1 MKRTFSDMPQL
12 GASAMPFALPN
23 ANPVA
28 GKPVVSLEDYRDSA
42 GLLVA
47 FICNH
52 CPFVVHIKDAFAD
65 FVRQHEDKNL
75 ATVAICSN
83 DAVAYPDD
91 SLENMAA
98 EATKHR
104 YPYPYLHDASQQT
117 ARDYKAACTP
127 EFFLYDGN
135 RKLHYCG
142 RFDDSTPNNN
152 RPITG
157 ADLSHAAHRLLAGQP
172 AETGQTPSV
181 GCSIKW
187 K

>member
-1 MKRTFSDMPQL
+1 MPTI
-12 GASAMPFALPN
+12 GSSAMPFSLPN
-23 ANPVA
+23 TNPAV
-28 GKPVVSLEDYRDSA
+28 GRSVVSLEDYQDAA

-47 FICNH
+47 FMCNH
-52 CPFVVHIKDAFAD
+52 CPFVIHIKGAFAD

-83 DAVAYPDD
+83 DASTYPED
-91 SLENMAA
+91 SPENMAA
-98 EATKHR
+98 EAKQHR

-135 RKLHYCG
+135 RQLYYCG
-142 RFDDSTPNNN
+142 RFDDSTPRNNK
-152 RPITG
+152 PITG
-157 ADLSHAAHRLLAGQP
+157 ADLTRAAHRLLARKS